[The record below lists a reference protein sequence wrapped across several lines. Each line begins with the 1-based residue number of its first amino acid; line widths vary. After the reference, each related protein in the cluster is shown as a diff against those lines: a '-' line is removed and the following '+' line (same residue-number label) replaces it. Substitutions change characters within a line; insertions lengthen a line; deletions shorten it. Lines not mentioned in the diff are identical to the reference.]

1 MGLEHTVSFK
11 DDQYGLALFIETP
24 CQLLGPGTPRL
35 WGQASQYKP
44 QRDWP
49 RLLGLSSTL
58 EGQTGAPRTLE
69 PSTLTP
75 GSERPVQ
82 DRQKTSLERRSRLP
96 SPESVTMEAC
106 LEETGLESTGG
117 GCKGGLGLVLLACSW
132 RCTVGRGCL
141 CSGPESFLSSSV
153 HSH

>member
-69 PSTLTP
+69 PSTHPWIRKTCPGQTEDKLGTEVQTP
-75 GSERPVQ
+75 LSRVSHYGTTGSLPGGDRPGIY
-82 DRQKTSLERRSRLP
+82 RGRLQGR
-96 SPESVTMEAC
+96 A
-106 LEETGLESTGG
+106 
-117 GCKGGLGLVLLACSW
+117 GLGSPGLQLA
-132 RCTVGRGCL
+132 L
-141 CSGPESFLSSSV
+141 
-153 HSH
+153 HSRERVFMLWA